1 MEWDMP
7 SGAYHRVTLERVI
20 DLVLHPFLL
29 MRNPDTASF
38 TGYSPEI
45 ALCVVT
51 LLTGT
56 SAIDSDIQALQK
68 QYQALK
74 IRAGALP

>member
-1 MEWDMP
+1 MAWDVP
-7 SGAYHRVTLERVI
+7 SRAYHGVTLEWFI
-20 DLVLHPFLL
+20 DLVLQPFL

-45 ALCVVT
+45 SLCLIT

-56 SAIDSDIQALQK
+56 SATDSDIQALQQ

-74 IRAGALP
+74 NRAGALP